1 MRKNFVPKFFIYL
14 KVYRTLYQLPS
25 WRVAMPAP
33 RWIRARMR
41 RAAKPHTHA
50 TRGRVILLLYTMDEK
65 RQRNGDVF
73 ILKAWL
79 SVLKDVQR
87 EYPRHTI
94 DNAIMQIESR
104 IKHLTQHD

>member
-1 MRKNFVPKFFIYL
+1 MAGCDARTALDKGADAEGSETTHTPRAGDAHMRTF
-14 KVYRTLYQLPS
+14 
-25 WRVAMPAP
+25 
-33 RWIRARMR
+33 
-41 RAAKPHTHA
+41 
-50 TRGRVILLLYTMDEK
+50 LLLDIMDEI
-65 RQRNGDVF
+65 QRKTDIF